1 MKKNKK
7 GFTLIEVLVVVAIVV
22 ILASMAFMF
31 YGVSRTK
38 SRDSVRKSD
47 LREIQNALNLYIED
61 NQTYPENLL
70 ELSGSYLN
78 KLPNDPSTDSDY
90 LYAVSSNG
98 NRYELNAIL
107 ELNHDEAAQID
118 GGNESFP
125 IYEVGTDLY
134 LLP

>member
-47 LREIQNALNLYIED
+47 LREIQNALNLYVED

>member
-1 MKKNKK
+1 ME
-7 GFTLIEVLVVVAIVV
+7 ILVVVAIVV
-22 ILASMAFMF
+22 ILASIAFMF

-38 SRDSVRKSD
+38 ARDSVRKSD

-61 NQTYPENLL
+61 NQTYPEILS
-70 ELSGSYLN
+70 ELSPGYLN
-78 KLPNDPSTDSDY
+78 KLPKDPSTGNNY
-90 LYAVSSNG
+90 LYAVSQDG

-118 GGNESFP
+118 GGNEPFP
-125 IYEVGTDLY
+125 VYEVGTDLY